1 MQSVLLHNNPM
12 KRYIILALAALLAP
26 AAAQAETNALVVSEV
41 VHSPAWVQ
49 YVAQGLEFRVVLP
62 GGAACPSASLDGHDT
77 AMAVRAAGGNDFGLV
92 CSLAIPKGTKSL
104 KWGEISFPLPATEPK
119 TILVLGDT
127 GCRIKGTF
135 VQACNDP
142 KAWPFAGLAKAA
154 AALKPDLIVH
164 LGDYLYRESPCPPA
178 FAGCAGSPYGDNWAS
193 WAADFFTP
201 GEPLLTAAPWV
212 IIRGNHEDC
221 ARAGNGFLRL
231 LGPVAFDPAAA
242 CIDHLG
248 PYAVTAG
255 RQTIAVTDTAIGS
268 DQNVDDRVVALF
280 QKDFDALK
288 AMASAASGHQLWLTS
303 HRPIW
308 AAITGPAGI
317 PIGGSINLIQATGDR
332 SALAEVSLMLSGHIH
347 SFEAINYTVL
357 RGNKV
362 PPQIVAG
369 NGGDNLDVTPV
380 DLKHAVFQGSSGV
393 NVKDGLSAGGFGF
406 MTMTRAGNG
415 WSIQLYDSAGVAGMK
430 CALAA
435 GRLDC
440 APPK

>member
-1 MQSVLLHNNPM
+1 MQSDLLHSNPM

-26 AAAQAETNALVVSEV
+26 AAQAQVNALILTRDIRVS
-41 VHSPAWVQ
+41 AWVQ
-49 YVAQGLEFRVVLP
+49 YVANGLELRVVLP
-62 GGAACPSASLDGHDT
+62 GSTACPSASLDGHDT
-77 AMAVRAAGGNDFGLV
+77 PMSVRAAGANGFELV

-104 KWGEISFPLPATEPK
+104 KWGEISFPLPTAEPK

-164 LGDYLYRESPCPPA
+164 LGDYLYRESPCPPGVT
-178 FAGCAGSPYGDNWAS
+178 GCAGSPYGDNWAS
-193 WAADFFTP
+193 WDADFFTP
-201 GEPLLTAAPWV
+201 GEPLLAAAPWV

-221 ARAGNGFLRL
+221 ARSGNGFLRL
-231 LGPVAFDPAAA
+231 LGPMAFDPAAA
-242 CIDHLG
+242 CIDHID

-268 DQNVDDRVVALF
+268 DQNVDDKVVALF
-280 QKDFDALK
+280 QKDFEALT
-288 AMASAASGHQLWLTS
+288 AMAAAAPRHQLWLTS

-317 PIGGSINLIQATGDR
+317 PIGGSINLIQASGNR
-332 SALAEVSLMLSGHIH
+332 SALAAVSLMLSGHIH

-393 NVKDGLSAGGFGF
+393 NVMDGLSVGGFGF
-406 MTMTRAGNG
+406 MTMTRAGTG

-435 GRLDC
+435 ERLAC
-440 APPK
+440 EPPK

>member
-1 MQSVLLHNNPM
+1 MQSDLLHSNPM

-26 AAAQAETNALVVSEV
+26 AAQAQTNAPIVPGA
-41 VHSPAWVQ
+41 VHDAAWVQ
-49 YVAQGLEFRVVLP
+49 YAAHGLEFRVVLP
-62 GGAACPSASLDGHDT
+62 TPGATVCPTANLDGQDT
-77 AMAVRAAGGNDFGLV
+77 RLAVRAAGTNDFGLV

-104 KWGEISFPLPATEPK
+104 KWEGAEVRLPAADPK

-142 KAWPFAGLAKAA
+142 KAWPFTGLAKAA

-193 WAADFFTP
+193 WDADFFTP
-201 GEPLLTAAPWV
+201 GATLLAAAPWI

-221 ARAGNGFLRL
+221 ARAGNGFIRY
-231 LGPVAFDPAAA
+231 LGPTAFDPATP
-242 CIDHLG
+242 CIDHLD
-248 PYAVTAG
+248 PYAVAAG
-255 RQTIAVTDTAIGS
+255 SQTIAVTDTAIGS
-268 DQNVDDRVVALF
+268 DTAVDDKVVALF
-280 QKDFDALK
+280 QKDFEALK
-288 AMASAASGHQLWLTS
+288 AMAAPGHQLWLTS

-317 PIGGSINLIQATGDR
+317 PIGGSINLIQASGNR
-332 SALAEVSLMLSGHIH
+332 SALAAVSLMLSGHIH

-357 RGNKV
+357 RGAGV

-393 NVKDGLSAGGFGF
+393 NVKDGLSVGGFGF
-406 MTMTRAGNG
+406 MTMTRAANG
-415 WSIQLYDSAGVAGMK
+415 WSIQLYDSAGVAGLK

-435 GRLDC
+435 GRLSC

>member
-1 MQSVLLHNNPM
+1 M
-12 KRYIILALAALLAP
+12 KSHLILALAALLLPAS
-26 AAAQAETNALVVSEV
+26 AAAQTATA
-41 VHSPAWVQ
+41 AWVQ
-49 YVAQGLEFRVVLP
+49 LGP
-62 GGAACPSASLDGHDT
+62 GGTAEARAVASGTACPQATVDGKPVP
-77 AMAVRAAGGNDFGLV
+77 MAVRAAGDAQFQ
-92 CSLAIPKGTKSL
+92 LACALPIPAGTKSVSVDGRAL
-104 KWGEISFPLPATEPK
+104 PLPVANPK

-142 KAWPFAGLAKAA
+142 KAWPFAALAVAA
-154 AALKPDLIVH
+154 VGLKPDLVIH

-178 FAGCAGSPYGDNWAS
+178 FAGCAGSPWGDNWAA
-193 WAADFFTP
+193 WNADFFTP
-201 GEPLLTAAPWV
+201 GAPLLAAAPWV
-212 IIRGNHEDC
+212 TIRGNHEDC
-221 ARAGNGFLRL
+221 ARAGAGFVRL
-231 LGPVAFDPAAA
+231 LGPVAYDPATP
-242 CIDHLG
+242 CIDHLD
-248 PYAVTAG
+248 PYAVAAG

-268 DQNVDDRVVALF
+268 DQNVDDKVVALF
-280 QKDFDALK
+280 QKDFEALK
-288 AMASAASGHQLWLTS
+288 AMASAAPGHQLWLTS

-317 PIGGSINLIQATGDR
+317 PIGGSINLIQASGNR
-332 SALAEVSLMLSGHIH
+332 GALAAVSLMLSGHIH

-357 RGNKV
+357 RGGKV

-393 NVKDGLSAGGFGF
+393 NVKDGLSVGGFGF
-406 MTMTRAGNG
+406 MTMTRAGTG
-415 WSIQLYDSAGVAGMK
+415 WSLQLYDSAGVAGMK

-435 GRLDC
+435 GRLTC